1 MTKRRRFL
9 RGGLV
14 ALTAA
19 FCGGPAVLGQQAALS
34 DQQLRAAYVLNF
46 LRYVDWPERVFPTP
60 DAPLILGV
68 LGNEAAAG
76 FAGIAGKVVR
86 GHPVTVRTVSGS
98 DEARGCHALYF
109 PEQDARRFVSLLR
122 SLQNAPVLTV
132 SDVEGFVDIGGM
144 IGLVHA
150 DNRLQFEVN
159 LGGLGQAQLKA
170 SSQLLRLARNVV
182 ETRSR

>member
-14 ALTAA
+14 AVTAA
-19 FCGGPAVLGQQAALS
+19 LCGGTAVLGQQVALS

-46 LRYVDWPERVFPTP
+46 LRYVDWPERVFATP
-60 DAPLILGV
+60 DTPLLLGV
-68 LGNEAAAG
+68 LGADAASG

-86 GHPVTVRTVSGS
+86 GHPVALRVVSSGE
-98 DEARGCHALYF
+98 DARGCHALFF
-109 PEQDARRFVSLLR
+109 PEQDTRRYVGLLR
-122 SLQNAPVLTV
+122 GLQNTPVLTMG
-132 SDVEGFVDIGGM
+132 DADGFIDIGGM

-159 LGGLGQAQLKA
+159 LGALAIAQLKA
-170 SSQLLRLARNVV
+170 SSQLLRLARNVIEGRV
-182 ETRSR
+182 R